1 MLIATVTGNVGSA
14 ELKNVRGK
22 SLLEFSV
29 ASNEKDRDG
38 NDTTTWVRC
47 TLWEKRAEALEKYIE
62 KGTCLTVVGKL
73 TAREYEKRNGD
84 RGFSLEMAVSEL
96 ALQGGKR
103 DGASS
108 GQRRERPAQDSHSAA
123 KADGYAPSD
132 DEYGTAEDS
141 GDLPF

>member
-1 MLIATVTGNVGSA
+1 MLIATVTGNVGSS
-14 ELKNVRGK
+14 ELKDIKGQA
-22 SLLEFSV
+22 LLEFSI

-38 NDTTTWVRC
+38 NDATTWVRC
-47 TLWEKRAEALEKYIE
+47 SLWAKRATALAPYVV
-62 KGTCLTVVGKL
+62 KGTNLTVVGKL
-73 TAREYEKRNGD
+73 SVREFTKKSGEH
-84 RGFSLEMAVSEL
+84 GFSLEMAVSEL

-123 KADGYAPSD
+123 KADGFAPSD

-141 GDLPF
+141 TDLPF